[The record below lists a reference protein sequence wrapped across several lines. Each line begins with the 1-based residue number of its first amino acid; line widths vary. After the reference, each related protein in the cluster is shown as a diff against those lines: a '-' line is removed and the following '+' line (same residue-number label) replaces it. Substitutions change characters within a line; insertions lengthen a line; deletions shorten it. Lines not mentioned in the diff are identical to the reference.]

1 MLIETQP
8 LLNDKFI
15 NPIFFQKP
23 AYTIEYEERNFNPEL
38 MVRVGEKDRR
48 MRGGSDMDETDYG
61 RREGNRV
68 STYIWPGL
76 REQNGQLVY
85 KAVVVTK

>member
-1 MLIETQP
+1 
-8 LLNDKFI
+8 
-15 NPIFFQKP
+15 
-23 AYTIEYEERNFNPEL
+23 
-38 MVRVGEKDRR
+38 MVRVGDKESRR
-48 MRGGSDMDETDYG
+48 MRGSVVDAVEMDFG